1 MTLLFTTT
9 WYCTGDK
16 KYHHPLVFN
25 HTNQCSHCKRECPL
39 FIKFWL
45 WVKGDG
51 SYQLYER
58 KIIIWSLLG
67 VSLTLFSYSLFQK
80 LIQLELHIASSQSQI
95 THLFNKLLIKNN
107 DYNDLAKESNKM
119 QQNLSKTQNDLIK
132 AQNSLA
138 DITEQRDDLSRQL
151 NNYDYRSLTFVYT
164 PESKKMK
171 RLDSGNKISFSGQLS
186 SSQKEN
192 FYYLD
197 VKTTSQFNL
206 ILSNLN
212 RDADIFIVELCRD
225 GSKRNIAQSV
235 KGGTR
240 NDTINQ
246 KLDPGIYM
254 IQIKLLGNSST
265 SYNLNVTR
273 KN

>member
-1 MTLLFTTT
+1 MTQLFTTK
-9 WYCTGDK
+9 WACTGDK
-16 KYHHPLVFN
+16 ELSHARVLN
-25 HTNQCSHCKRECPL
+25 HTNQCSHCQRECPL
-39 FIKFWL
+39 FVKIWL
-45 WVKGDG
+45 WIKGDG

-67 VSLTLFSYSLFQK
+67 ISLSLFSYSLFQRI
-80 LIQLELHIASSQSQI
+80 IQLEAHVVESKAQT
-95 THLFNKLLIKNN
+95 THLLKTIAIKHN

-132 AQNSLA
+132 TQNSLA

-225 GSKRNIAQSV
+225 GSKRNVAKSV
-235 KGGTR
+235 IGGTR

-254 IQIKLLGNSST
+254 IRIKLLGSSST